1 MVTLII
7 PTMDRPGLL
16 LRAIDY
22 YRHFDCNVLIVD
34 SSDNKF
40 IHKFPDNIIYKHLPK
55 ASWTKKI
62 YE

>member
-7 PTMDRPGLL
+7 PTFDRHDIL

-22 YRHFDCNVLIVD
+22 YQHFDCKVLIVD

-40 IHKFPDNIIYKHLPK
+40 IHKFPDNMIYKHLPK
-55 ASWTKKI
+55 P
-62 YE
+62 